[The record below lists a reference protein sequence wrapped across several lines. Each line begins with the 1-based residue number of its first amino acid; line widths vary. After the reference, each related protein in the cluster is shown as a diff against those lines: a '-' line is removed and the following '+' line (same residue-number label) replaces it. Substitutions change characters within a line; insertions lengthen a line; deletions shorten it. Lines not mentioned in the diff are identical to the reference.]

1 MEIKGTFK
9 PVDTV
14 QACDEM
20 NTLNVTVLL
29 HRGKIWD
36 ERVRSLSLPPY
47 IHVVGFNFL
56 KERRNKL
63 FTLWGDRI
71 CASVIARE
79 VDRCSQKLFLPL

>member
-9 PVDTV
+9 HVDTV

-29 HRGKIWD
+29 HRDKMWD
-36 ERVRSLSLPPY
+36 ERVRSPSLPPY
-47 IHVVGFNFL
+47 IVGFNFL

-63 FTLWGDRI
+63 FTLWGDLI
-71 CASVIARE
+71 CASFIARE
-79 VDRCSQKLFLPL
+79 VDRGSQKLFLPL